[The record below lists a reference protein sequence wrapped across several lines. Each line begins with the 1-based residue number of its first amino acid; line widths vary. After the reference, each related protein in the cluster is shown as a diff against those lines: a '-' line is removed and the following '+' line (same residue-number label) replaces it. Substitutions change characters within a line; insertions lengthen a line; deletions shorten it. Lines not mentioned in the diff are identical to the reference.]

1 MTDRPEEG
9 DVFTVERT
17 FTKADVRAFAEVSED
32 TQPRHTEPDED
43 GRLMVHGLLTATL
56 PTKIG
61 GNLEVLA
68 SRLDFHFRKPVY
80 TGDTVTCEWDCV
92 EVSEADGYLE
102 VVGDITCTN
111 QDGEVVM
118 TARGEGRIYD
128 D

>member
-17 FTKADVRAFAEVSED
+17 FTRDDVRAFAEVSED

-43 GRLMVHGLLTATL
+43 GRLLVHGLLTATL

-68 SRLDFHFRKPVY
+68 SRLDFHFQKPVY
-80 TGDTVTCEWDCV
+80 TGDTVSCEWEC
-92 EVSEADGYLE
+92 SEITERDGYL
-102 VVGDITCTN
+102 
-111 QDGEVVM
+111 
-118 TARGEGRIYD
+118 
-128 D
+128 